1 MITIISYGSGNIKAF
16 INIFEKMNID
26 TKIADNSDSLEGA
39 TKIIIPGV
47 GAYDEAMN
55 KLNQTGMRNKLEIYA
70 KEKRVP
76 ILGICVGM
84 QIMGNSSEEGKMR
97 GLGWIPGVVKKL
109 PSQCIRQPHMGWNL
123 IKIKKNNKLLSNLEV
138 NSRFYFL
145 HSFYFD
151 TFDKTNILSETDYNF
166 NFASS
171 IQNDNIYGIQFHPEK
186 SHNAGYQLLKN
197 FAKL

>member
-84 QIMGNSSEEGKMR
+84 QIMGNSSEEGNMR
-97 GLGWIPGVVKKL
+97 GLGWIPGAVKKL

-123 IKIKKNNKLLSNLEV
+123 IKIKKK
-138 NSRFYFL
+138 
-145 HSFYFD
+145 
-151 TFDKTNILSETDYNF
+151 
-166 NFASS
+166 
-171 IQNDNIYGIQFHPEK
+171 
-186 SHNAGYQLLKN
+186 
-197 FAKL
+197 

>member
-84 QIMGNSSEEGKMR
+84 QIMGNSSEEGNMR
-97 GLGWIPGVVKKL
+97 GLGWIPGAVKKL

-138 NSRFYFL
+138 NSRYYFL